1 METTMFDHQILDQQF
16 NAKPLIETMIDT
28 MEIANNERN
37 EAVREVVG
45 NWVRKLRNIASKSVG
60 FGFKLAG

>member
-1 METTMFDHQILDQQF
+1 MFDQQNQDQQQF

-37 EAVREVVG
+37 QAVREVVSG
-45 NWVRKLRNIASKSVG
+45 WILKLRNIASKSIG
-60 FGFKLAG
+60 FGFKVAG